1 MKPEASARLL
11 PEVIRQGM
19 GPGQLLDG
27 LLASMAELH
36 RPCEDILDRLQ
47 AICDPRAVPERLL
60 PFLARW
66 VRFDGLCDERAQR
79 RGRHPG
85 IEDAGHLRELI
96 AIAAELAHARGTAVG
111 LLRFLALATGITG
124 YRIEEQVRDD
134 QGAIRPFH
142 LRLIAPAAAR
152 RQHELVLLVLRMA
165 KPAHVTCDLL
175 FA

>member
-60 PFLARW
+60 PFLA
-66 VRFDGLCDERAQR
+66 
-79 RGRHPG
+79 
-85 IEDAGHLRELI
+85 
-96 AIAAELAHARGTAVG
+96 
-111 LLRFLALATGITG
+111 LATGITG